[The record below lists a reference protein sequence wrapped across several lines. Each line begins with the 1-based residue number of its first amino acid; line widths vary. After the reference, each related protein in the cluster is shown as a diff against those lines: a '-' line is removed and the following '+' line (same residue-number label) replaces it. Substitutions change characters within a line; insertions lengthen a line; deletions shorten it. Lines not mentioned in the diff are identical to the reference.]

1 MSRLVDKNV
10 TDMLLQGG
18 PLQTLYSDC
27 DFPKTRTRVNRHIS
41 NKVYS
46 DKQKLLHTMI
56 KRVCLFIF
64 RKMI

>member
-1 MSRLVDKNV
+1 MFRLVDKNV

-27 DFPKTRTRVNRHIS
+27 DFPKTRVNRHIS

-46 DKQKLLHTMI
+46 DKQKLLHI
-56 KRVCLFIF
+56 IIRRVYLFVF